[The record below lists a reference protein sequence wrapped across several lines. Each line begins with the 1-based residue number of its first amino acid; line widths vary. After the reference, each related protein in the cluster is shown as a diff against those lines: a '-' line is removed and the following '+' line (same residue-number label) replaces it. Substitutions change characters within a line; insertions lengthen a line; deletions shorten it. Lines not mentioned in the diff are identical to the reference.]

1 MIRFF
6 MFQDDTSHKFWE
18 INVLENKQ
26 SISFGRV
33 GSVGT
38 LKEKVFETPELC
50 LADSLKVI
58 NEKVKKGYLEIE
70 KSIKIAESD
79 NATPNDKISSYLKAQ
94 LDSYKSKL
102 KATANLKP
110 LFSELF
116 QKIEEF
122 DFESYK
128 KQAEKEIE
136 TNLVDWWTNPS
147 KGINPEEM
155 VYSILFEYDYYLAK
169 NVEAHSY
176 GIVSWEDFKLHTK
189 SFDMGY
195 SYDFSAGFEAS
206 PGITLNF
213 FDNLEIFHDW
223 DNLPD
228 DIDGNDLYY
237 MEGYQELLKTYLFSG
252 LVALNEVF
260 KILNSK
266 GIFKKIKSKK
276 GFMFM
281 IGEHDMGE
289 VFPIFALE

>member
-1 MIRFF
+1 

-18 INVLENKQ
+18 ISVLENKQ
-26 SISFGRV
+26 FISFGRV

-50 LADSLKVI
+50 LTDSLKVI

-70 KSIKIAESD
+70 KSIKISESD
-79 NATPNDKISSYLKAQ
+79 NATPNDKISNYLKAQ

-110 LFSELF
+110 LFSELL
-116 QKIEEF
+116 QKLEEF

-128 KQAEKEIE
+128 KQTENEIK

-147 KGINPEEM
+147 KGINPEEV

-189 SFDMGY
+189 SFDMGC
-195 SYDFSAGFEAS
+195 SYEFQQVLKQIQAS
-206 PGITLNF
+206 L
-213 FDNLEIFHDW
+213 
-223 DNLPD
+223 
-228 DIDGNDLYY
+228 
-237 MEGYQELLKTYLFSG
+237 
-252 LVALNEVF
+252 
-260 KILNSK
+260 
-266 GIFKKIKSKK
+266 
-276 GFMFM
+276 
-281 IGEHDMGE
+281 
-289 VFPIFALE
+289 